1 MTPQHRCET
10 LYCMLHNIA
19 DNFFNRLV
27 HTIYTQYDKL
37 TPYLFSIS
45 TPHDTVIS
53 EKSKNKRTI
62 VTQFYNEVKN
72 EHQHFLCVFSYL
84 QTFQS
89 LLFCEL
95 L

>member
-1 MTPQHRCET
+1 MTHQHRCET

-19 DNFFNRLV
+19 DNFFNCLV
-27 HTIYTQYDKL
+27 HTIYTQYNKL

-53 EKSKNKRTI
+53 EKSKRT
-62 VTQFYNEVKN
+62 NEVKN

>member
-19 DNFFNRLV
+19 DNFFNCLV
-27 HTIYTQYDKL
+27 HTIYTQYNKL

-53 EKSKNKRTI
+53 EKIKSKRSI
-62 VTQFYNEVKN
+62 VTQFYNEVKKRAST
-72 EHQHFLCVFSYL
+72 FLVCF
-84 QTFQS
+84 
-89 LLFCEL
+89 
-95 L
+95 